1 MFNNYSLIIIAHST
15 LTAGHRNNK
24 NGSSRSY
31 SNNNI
36 PHQFSNAICHQLHN
50 LQFVV
55 WGLKRVSLL
64 GTGWSTLNTFSAH
77 FAAVRN
83 SSSKL
88 NVIFLFFS
96 LYFRWK
102 LFYWCLLILR
112 LYSVFLN
119 WSRVIWH
126 RRKQLICLILLW
138 ITVFNSLKCFENKIE
153 NR

>member
-1 MFNNYSLIIIAHST
+1 MIKYKCYKNTSNNIVIVQQLFTYHHRFTTMSHHT
-15 LTAGHRNNK
+15 LTAGHRK
-24 NGSSRSY
+24 QGREEMTTTAEAVEVK
-31 SNNNI
+31 NNNI

-64 GTGWSTLNTFSAH
+64 GIGWSTSNTFSAH

-102 LFYWCLLILR
+102 LFFWCLLVLR
-112 LYSVFLN
+112 LYGVFLN
-119 WSRVIWH
+119 
-126 RRKQLICLILLW
+126 
-138 ITVFNSLKCFENKIE
+138 
-153 NR
+153 